1 MSKRTEIHIGDK
13 YGRLSIIKEIEPKI
27 CGNQSHRQMLC
38 KCECGNVVKVELA
51 KLVAGHTKSCGCL
64 MKEVASKKASTHR
77 LSKTKIYRQWAG
89 MKRRCYKSDSDNYK
103 WYGGRG
109 IKVCDEWRNS
119 FENFYNWSMN
129 NGYSKD
135 LSIDRIDNN
144 GNYEPNNC
152 RWVNREIQSNNR
164 RTNIMITFQGETKS
178 LTQWC
183 RYFNINYSTTKN
195 RILNLGWDYEKAF
208 STHVRRREQGY
219 VETKK
224 ED

>member
-1 MSKRTEIHIGDK
+1 
-13 YGRLSIIKEIEPKI
+13 
-27 CGNQSHRQMLC
+27 
-38 KCECGNVVKVELA
+38 
-51 KLVAGHTKSCGCL
+51 
-64 MKEVASKKASTHR
+64 
-77 LSKTKIYRQWAG
+77 
-89 MKRRCYKSDSDNYK
+89 MKRRCYESGSDNYK

-144 GNYEPNNC
+144 GNYEPSNC
-152 RWVNREIQSNNR
+152 RWANREIQSNNR

-183 RYFNINYSTTKN
+183 RYFNVNYSTTKN

-208 STHVRRREQGY
+208 STPAKHRDNKF
-219 VETKK
+219 VETNKNK
-224 ED
+224 